1 MVRTGPAFCRFDSEK
16 SYRGESFMS
25 ESFTLRSLTDTING
39 ILSTVRDY
47 YDSEYV
53 YYIEKEQ
60 DDIET
65 VYEWCAE
72 NVPWQRD
79 RIKLLGSD
87 QQPKWMRQ
95 EITDTTADS
104 YSVFYQLTDDTT
116 AVLAAVGV
124 HRGGC
129 DLALLRAL
137 VPYIPQAIALQ
148 KMQKQQEYL
157 SYHDDLTGLLN
168 RNSFV
173 DYTGNVNTEELQS
186 LGAVSVDING
196 LKNFNKEFGRA
207 YGDEVVTRVGEVLGE
222 YFHSGSVYRM
232 TGDEYL
238 VLSENTTY
246 EEFTKQVDAAHTKL
260 DNISLGL
267 VSMGYA
273 WEKLDIQIEK
283 LVGSAENMM
292 REEKRKYYKNL
303 RKGHHE
309 PIIKQDL
316 LNDLEEGNFIV
327 CLVPKIDVRTGKI
340 SGAEAV
346 VRYHHKDIGIVN
358 PGRYLN
364 LLEETRLSHY
374 LDLYVFEEV
383 CRTLHR
389 WEVEDVPMIPVSVNF
404 AGATLR
410 QEGIAEKM
418 LFLIEKYHVFCEYLE
433 VEVSESGS
441 DMNQEMLAET
451 SSKIRKGNVRVILD
465 HFGAKDSSFSILS
478 LMEFDGLKLD
488 KSLTSN
494 IVANTRS
501 QIVAKAVIDIC
512 RQLGAY
518 VIASGVETQD
528 QLNVLEELGCDYA
541 QGTLFNKPITIETFE
556 VRYLKE

>member
-1 MVRTGPAFCRFDSEK
+1 MSDSYK
-16 SYRGESFMS
+16 P
-25 ESFTLRSLTDTING
+25 RSLVEIMNDVLG
-39 ILSTVRDY
+39 AVRDY

-60 DDIET
+60 GDIET
-65 VYEWCAE
+65 IYEWCAE
-72 NVPWQRD
+72 NIPWQRD
-79 RIKLLGSD
+79 KIKLLSEE

-104 YSVFYQLTDDTT
+104 YSVFRQLGGDTT
-116 AVLAAVGV
+116 AILAVVGV

-129 DLALLRAL
+129 TIDLMRAVL
-137 VPYIPQAIALQ
+137 PYIPQAIALQ
-148 KMQKQQEYL
+148 KLQKQQEYL

-168 RNSFV
+168 RNSLM
-173 DYTGNVNTEELQS
+173 DYLDNVKQDELKS
-186 LGAVSVDING
+186 LGALSLDING
-196 LKNFNKEFGRA
+196 LKNFNKEFGRE
-207 YGDEVVTRVGEVLGE
+207 YGDEVVVRIGEVLGE
-222 YFHSGSVYRM
+222 YFHSGSVYRL

-238 VLSENTTY
+238 VLVEDETY
-246 EEFTKQVDAAHTKL
+246 EDFTKQVHAAHTKL

-267 VSMGYA
+267 ASIGYA
-273 WEKLDIQIEK
+273 WQKVDIEVNS
-283 LVGSAENMM
+283 LVSTAENMM
-292 REEKRKYYKNL
+292 REEKKKYYKNL
-303 RKGHHE
+303 KKGHHE

-316 LNDLEEGNFIV
+316 LDDIEHGNFIV
-327 CLVPKIDVRTGKI
+327 CLVPKIDVQTGNVA
-340 SGAEAV
+340 GAEAV
-346 VRYHHKDIGIVN
+346 VRYHHKDLGIVN
-358 PGRYLN
+358 PGKYIN

-389 WEVEDVPMIPVSVNF
+389 WEEEGMPMIPISVNF

-410 QEGIAEKM
+410 QESIADKM

-433 VEVSESGS
+433 VEVSESSG

-478 LMEFDGLKLD
+478 IMEFDGLKID
-488 KSLTSN
+488 KSLITN
-494 IVANTRS
+494 IVGNSRS

-518 VIASGVETQD
+518 VQAAGVETQD
-528 QLNVLEELGCDYA
+528 QLNVLKELGCDYA
-541 QGTLFNKPITIETFE
+541 QGALFNKPITIETFE
-556 VRYLKE
+556 VRYMKG